1 MKDGILWVSKL
12 LQHGLSTDSGSHS
25 MDMPS
30 LALALNKMWSKNSD
44 LGTVHVPP
52 PIPDIPASLCLLFA
66 KEKVKLGVPSSVY

>member
-1 MKDGILWVSKL
+1 MGEQIAATWSLNRLWKSL
-12 LQHGLSTDSGSHS
+12 